1 MMKHQ
6 LLVLIGLIG
15 MGVVLGATLINNE
28 SDTGRDINTEQ
39 LKRELAA
46 KQKRVS
52 VATNKSAD
60 NSFTDVRNLES
71 IQNVL
76 SDLQNQL
83 QTEVTKR
90 KQLETKVAL
99 LEKQL
104 KADPGSETV
113 SSEETGNDDALASE
127 TSANPHQGGAFGGGF
142 SGRNDQ
148 WFNEQA
154 MLDAGI
160 DPTKVNY
167 IKDSFEQ
174 AEMDKLYLRDQATRE
189 GWINTK
195 RYTDSA
201 KEIEDRTKALRNE
214 LSESEYDAYLFAA
227 GRANRVI
234 VSSLLSASPASSAGI
249 QAGDTILKYDNKRI
263 YNWSD
268 LTSATSDGTP
278 NQTVTVTIERN
289 GQTQQVYIPRGP
301 LGIRLTSDSV
311 PP

>member
-1 MMKHQ
+1 MKHQ
-6 LLVLIGLIG
+6 ALLFVGLIG
-15 MGVVLGATLINNE
+15 MGAVLGATLIHNDTD
-28 SDTGRDINTEQ
+28 SDSKIDTEQ

-46 KQKRVS
+46 KQKQAS
-52 VATNKSAD
+52 MKGID
-60 NSFTDVRNLES
+60 NLEDQDLES
-71 IQNVL
+71 IQQTLAN
-76 SDLQNQL
+76 LQDQL
-83 QTEVTKR
+83 QQEVNQR
-90 KQLETKVAL
+90 KKLETKVAL

-104 KADPGSETV
+104 KTSPDNNPE
-113 SSEETGNDDALASE
+113 SSDEETENEEAMLSE
-127 TSANPHQGGAFGGGF
+127 PAANPHQGGFSGSSF

-189 GWINTK
+189 GWINTT
-195 RYTDSA
+195 RYTDSV
-201 KEIEDRTKALRNE
+201 KEIEDRTKDLRNQ
-214 LSESEYDAYLFAA
+214 LSEPEYDAYLFAA

-234 VSSLLSASPASSAGI
+234 VSSLLGASPASSAGI
-249 QAGDTILKYDNKRI
+249 QPGDTILKYDNKRV

-268 LTSATSDGTP
+268 LTTATSDGTP
-278 NQTVTVTIERN
+278 NETVTVTIERN
-289 GQTQQVYIPRGP
+289 GQLQQVYLPRGP